1 MLGWVLIGSL
11 RRGGVGTFV
20 SCSLEFVHDKFLV
33 VDSWF
38 YQFTYRTMH
47 RFILLSSEVFS

>member
-1 MLGWVLIGSL
+1 MLGWVLIGCL

-20 SCSLEFVHDKFLV
+20 SCTFEFVHDKFLV

-38 YQFTYRTMH
+38 YQFAYRTMH